1 VNVRTTLFRRIRLI
15 AIILLAIVLVP
26 YGFSR
31 VASSWRRLSV
41 HTSRDLP
48 AGKRDNGTFRIAC
61 YNIAHGRGLATSNW
75 RGGTAEE
82 RNTRLRQ
89 IADLLRH
96 IDADIVV
103 LNEVDFDSS
112 WSSSTNQAR
121 YLAKQAG
128 YPYWAEQRNLDFRV
142 LTWKWRFGNA
152 VLSRYPIVQASVV
165 DLPGFSAV
173 ETFFAGKKRILNC
186 TIELNGDKVRV
197 LAVHLCHRSEAIR
210 ARSAEVITEIAS
222 SDTGATI
229 VAGDFNSS
237 PSGFPNSESDTAWG
251 NAMDILDASALFQR
265 QPEQPFGS
273 PAELTYHS
281 TQPAATIDWIL
292 VPKHCQIVEYRVE
305 PSALSDHRPVVADL
319 SLERMMNEA
328 PSPK

>member
-197 LAVHLCHRSEAIR
+197 LAVHLCLRKSHPPIPGPQLSRAISTL
-210 ARSAEVITEIAS
+210 ARQDSQIQNQTQLGVTRWIYLTRLPCFSVSQNSLSARLQ
-222 SDTGATI
+222 
-229 VAGDFNSS
+229 N
-237 PSGFPNSESDTAWG
+237 
-251 NAMDILDASALFQR
+251 
-265 QPEQPFGS
+265 
-273 PAELTYHS
+273 
-281 TQPAATIDWIL
+281 
-292 VPKHCQIVEYRVE
+292 
-305 PSALSDHRPVVADL
+305 
-319 SLERMMNEA
+319 
-328 PSPK
+328 